1 MLKFT
6 LKNILAVNGK
16 QEFSEL
22 VIDAKNDSELEIKGQ
37 LTEFE
42 QSLKG
47 TNYEIE
53 LKTILAYMS
62 FLSNLNGLPKTKF
75 KDITPDKEEVK
86 EYEFKSKHLR
96 IYCIKK
102 PNGKI
107 VILGGYKN
115 NQPSDIIK
123 FRSLKQQ
130 YLKSLKS

>member
-6 LKNILAVNGK
+6 LKNITAVNGK

-22 VIDAKNDSELEIKGQ
+22 VIDAKNYSELEIKGQ

-47 TNYEIE
+47 TNYESE
-53 LKTILAYMS
+53 LKSILAYMS
-62 FLSNLNGLPKTKF
+62 FLSNLNGLPHSKF
-75 KDITPDKEEVK
+75 KEITPDKEDIK

-115 NQPSDIIK
+115 NQSSDIIK

-130 YLKSLKS
+130 YLKSLKL